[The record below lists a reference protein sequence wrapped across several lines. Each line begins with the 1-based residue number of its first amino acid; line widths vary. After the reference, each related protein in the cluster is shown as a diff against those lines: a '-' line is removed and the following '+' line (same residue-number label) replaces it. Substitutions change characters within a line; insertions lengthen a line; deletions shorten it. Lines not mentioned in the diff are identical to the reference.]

1 MKNFNKKH
9 KLSNMNK
16 NEVSKEL
23 KKHNP
28 KEFIK
33 TIKKSFENTM
43 DYNDEWKKYIKASEK
58 EYKDGNINTQD
69 KIKVAYTIINI
80 LNNKIKNYINS
91 NELDKV
97 VNIQSLIIKIKD
109 YIIEYTNKE
118 SDWSEKI
125 VIQYHGFSEN
135 YMYEP
140 INKKKMQKTKA
151 FKKWK
156 KNFPYSTLPSRK
168 DLENIGIDFNKPID
182 LHIEFKALKKFD
194 RQNFLKSFIDL
205 LFNHFQV
212 DDRII
217 SDLSMSDLGNCNSYE
232 EGLITFQ
239 IRNKIS

>member
-9 KLSNMNK
+9 KLSIMNK
-16 NEVSKEL
+16 NEFSKEL
-23 KKHNP
+23 KKYNP
-28 KEFIK
+28 KEFIE
-33 TIKKSFENTM
+33 TIKKSFENTI

-58 EYKDGNINTQD
+58 EYKEGSINTQD
-69 KIKVAYTIINI
+69 KIKAANTIIDI
-80 LNNKIKNYINS
+80 LNNKIKDYINS

-109 YIIEYTNKE
+109 YIIKYTNKE
-118 SDWSEKI
+118 SDWSKKF

-135 YMYEP
+135 YMYES
-140 INKKKMQKTKA
+140 INKKKMQKT
-151 FKKWK
+151 
-156 KNFPYSTLPSRK
+156 
-168 DLENIGIDFNKPID
+168 
-182 LHIEFKALKKFD
+182 KALKKFD

-232 EGLITFQ
+232 EGLIIFQ